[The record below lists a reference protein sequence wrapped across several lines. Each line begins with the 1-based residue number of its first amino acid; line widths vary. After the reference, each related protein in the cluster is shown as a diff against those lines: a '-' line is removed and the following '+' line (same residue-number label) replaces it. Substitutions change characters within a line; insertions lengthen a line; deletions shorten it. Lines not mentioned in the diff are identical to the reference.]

1 MVIRGG
7 AETVAGGAPMA
18 QERPTERQAIN
29 PASADGTK
37 VGKRYID
44 AAGTVELLCLKAGQ
58 GTLSIDGVVLQVK
71 EAKPLPFSD

>member
-1 MVIRGG
+1 
-7 AETVAGGAPMA
+7 MA

-71 EAKPLPFSD
+71 EAKPLPSSD